1 MSQDRKKT
9 RMAGSEEFKS
19 KLDRAAGN
27 KAARER
33 IANSPERTA
42 RRLEGLDRDKYDF
55 TGYSDKDIV
64 MAFQGGKFADE
75 DYARLTGKPLDK
87 EPESPMPE
95 IDDLPTPR
103 PPIEVDP
110 KDPMPKL
117 PDPEMDV
124 PPAGRPPVMP
134 DIPGFGPGR
143 PPVGP
148 GVPGIGGP
156 GSFFVGGDLNQ
167 NIGKQGDMN
176 TTIGSGNVFG
186 AGTMIGND
194 NSMTV
199 GSQNAGNT
207 TFGAA
212 LDRERQLAAQ
222 TGAFGR
228 GLRFS

>member
-9 RMAGSEEFKS
+9 RMAGSEEFKA
-19 KLDRAAGN
+19 KLDRAGGN

-42 RRLEGLDRDKYDF
+42 ARLEGLDRDKYDF

-87 EPESPMPE
+87 DPESPMPE
-95 IDDLPTPR
+95 LPDPIA
-103 PPIEVDP
+103 PPEDDP
-110 KDPMPKL
+110 KDPMPTL

-124 PPAGRPPVMP
+124 PPAYPGRPPVEVP
-134 DIPGFGPGR
+134 PGFGPGR

-148 GVPGIGGP
+148 GVPGVPGLGG
-156 GSFFVGGDLNQ
+156 GFFVGGDLNQ
-167 NIGKQGDMN
+167 TIGKQGDMN

-212 LDRERQLAAQ
+212 LDDERQLAAQ
-222 TGAFGR
+222 AGAFGR